1 MPFSLRLQIADI
13 LNILEF
19 MKKNYLMA
27 VCLFLTVMS
36 GCGNKEQAPQQAEPV
51 KVKVMTVVS
60 SVRNE
65 TVRFSGTVQ
74 EENGSSL
81 SFPLMGRVK
90 SVKVDLGSRVRQGQL
105 LATLDEPAATC
116 SVLPPTS
123 SRPDFLFHAI
133 LSYVG
138 RYLLP
143 ASKQPLRPDTYS
155 ASKPHPV

>member
-1 MPFSLRLQIADI
+1 
-13 LNILEF
+13 

-27 VCLFLTVMS
+27 VCLFLVVMS
-36 GCGNKEQAPQQAEPV
+36 GCGNKEQSSQQAEPV

-90 SVKVDLGSRVRQGQL
+90 SVKVDLGSRVRRDNCWLHWMRFRCRIRIRQQRL
-105 LATLDEPAATC
+105 L
-116 SVLPPTS
+116 
-123 SRPDFLFHAI
+123 
-133 LSYVG
+133 
-138 RYLLP
+138 
-143 ASKQPLRPDTYS
+143 
-155 ASKPHPV
+155 

>member
-1 MPFSLRLQIADI
+1 
-13 LNILEF
+13 

-27 VCLFLTVMS
+27 VCLFLVVMS
-36 GCGNKEQAPQQAEPV
+36 GCGNKEQSSQQVEPV

-105 LATLDEPAATC
+105 LATLDEV
-116 SVLPPTS
+116 SMQNL
-123 SRPDFLFHAI
+123 
-133 LSYVG
+133 
-138 RYLLP
+138 
-143 ASKQPLRPDTYS
+143 KQAEDAYQRMKELHEKGSLAEMKWVEVQNKLQQTQSMEAVVRKNLTDCQLYAPFPGVIAEKSL
-155 ASKPHPV
+155 

>member
-1 MPFSLRLQIADI
+1 
-13 LNILEF
+13 

-90 SVKVDLGSRVRQGQL
+90 SVKVDLGYVSGGKGCFEAGGR
-105 LATLDEPAATC
+105 C
-116 SVLPPTS
+116 LP
-123 SRPDFLFHAI
+123 
-133 LSYVG
+133 
-138 RYLLP
+138 
-143 ASKQPLRPDTYS
+143 TYEGI
-155 ASKPHPV
+155 A

>member
-1 MPFSLRLQIADI
+1 MPFSLRSQK
-13 LNILEF
+13 F

-27 VCLFLTVMS
+27 VCLFLVVMS

-105 LATLDEPAATC
+105 LATLDEVSMQNTYQAEYVSGGKGCFEAGRRC
-116 SVLPPTS
+116 LP
-123 SRPDFLFHAI
+123 
-133 LSYVG
+133 
-138 RYLLP
+138 
-143 ASKQPLRPDTYS
+143 TYEGI
-155 ASKPHPV
+155 A